1 MKINSAGLELVKSFE
16 GCQLKAYKCPA
27 GVWTIGYGHTG
38 SVDGKAI
45 GEGMKITQAK
55 ADSLLKA
62 DMSAFEKKVE
72 KYNNTYHFNENQF
85 SALVS
90 FAFNIGSID
99 QLTAKGTRTIEQIS
113 EKILLYNKAAGKVL
127 NGLVRRRKAEQKLFN
142 TPVKAATAAKSTGI
156 VYKVT
161 ANALNVRKGASINY
175 AKVGLLKLD
184 DKVTVTKTSNGWGY
198 IGIGWINL
206 KYAKKV

>member
-1 MKINSAGLELVKSFE
+1 MKINSAGLKLVKSFE

-38 SVDGKAI
+38 SVNGKAI

-72 KYNNTYHFNENQF
+72 KYNSKYHFNENQF

-90 FAFNIGSID
+90 FAFNVGSID
-99 QLTAKGTRTIEQIS
+99 QLTAHGTRTIKQIS
-113 EKILLYNKAAGKVL
+113 EKILLYNKAAGRTL
-127 NGLVRRRKAEQKLFN
+127 NGLTRRRKAEQELFN
-142 TPVKAATAAKSTGI
+142 KAVKAKAKSTGT

-161 ANALNVRKGASINY
+161 AGALNVRKGAGMQYS
-175 AKVGLLKLD
+175 KVDLLKRGE
-184 DKVTVTKTSNGWGY
+184 KVTVTKTKGGWGY
-198 IGIGWINL
+198 IGSGWISL
-206 KYAKKV
+206 KYAKVV